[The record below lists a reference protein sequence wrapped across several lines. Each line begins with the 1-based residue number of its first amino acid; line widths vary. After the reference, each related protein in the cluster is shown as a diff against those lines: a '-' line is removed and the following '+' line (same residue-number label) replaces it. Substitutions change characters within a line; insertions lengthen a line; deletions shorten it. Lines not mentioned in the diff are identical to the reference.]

1 MTGGQKHGVENAPGQ
16 EATEMIDEEGEEGR
30 EATGL
35 TSPMRVTKEEREKHE
50 RTHTPFRSWC
60 RCCVLGRAM
69 NTAHRADKSTEEEKE
84 MKVPRISIDYF
95 YMSKEDEE
103 GKKNPVLV
111 AVNESSNEKYA
122 RAAGQKGLGSE
133 GEVQWLVKDMSAE
146 LRTWGHQ
153 GGEGG
158 KIILKCD
165 GESSIVALRDAI
177 ARLHGG
183 RSYP

>member
-1 MTGGQKHGVENAPGQ
+1 M
-16 EATEMIDEEGEEGR
+16 
-30 EATGL
+30 
-35 TSPMRVTKEEREKHE
+35 
-50 RTHTPFRSWC
+50 
-60 RCCVLGRAM
+60 
-69 NTAHRADKSTEEEKE
+69 
-84 MKVPRISIDYF
+84 
-95 YMSKEDEE
+95 
-103 GKKNPVLV
+103 LV

-165 GESSIVALRDAI
+165 GGSSIVALRDAI
-177 ARLHGG
+177 ARFHGG
-183 RSYP
+183 EVIPESPPKGESQSNGRVEEAGKTVRGFTRVPKAQIEEKAKIELKAEDNIIPWLIRWAAMNASRFLVGKDGRTGYERRRGRKCKLHSLPIG